1 MLNFSSPTAKFLKRF
16 KSKKVQ
22 ISPLD
27 EGKFFSYDKLLE
39 NLNEVR
45 QNLDRPLT
53 LSEKVLYSHLDDP
66 KQSISRGKTY
76 LNLRPDRVAMQVNH
90 LIF

>member
-1 MLNFSSPTAKFLKRF
+1 MMNFSSPTKKFLTRF
-16 KSKKVQ
+16 HSKKVQ

-27 EGKFFSYDKLLE
+27 EGKYFSYDKLLE
-39 NLNEVR
+39 NLKVVR

-66 KQSISRGKTY
+66 KQNISRGKTY
-76 LNLRPDRVAMQVNH
+76 LNLRPDRVAMQVIN
-90 LIF
+90 LI